1 MAVTSTPLTSSAHPP
16 ARANTAG
23 AGCLASLGIFMLLV
37 SVGPLIILLNGGY
50 SIVGMAWIADKLGP
64 YGRIFWNVTSFF
76 TINVPIAEKAG
87 LPLAQPVLPWMMVIG
102 ITALEVAMILY
113 KIKRVNAG
121 FWINAGGV
129 GVSIFDYATTA
140 AGLVFAPFTVNLGRL
155 WPAWAFFALI
165 LAAPLTFSFEGLLAR
180 MLKGR

>member
-1 MAVTSTPLTSSAHPP
+1 MSVRSEPMKSAP
-16 ARANTAG
+16 ARSSTVG
-23 AGCLASLGIFMLLV
+23 AGCIASIGIFLLLI

-50 SIVGMAWIADKLGP
+50 SILGMAWLADQIGP
-64 YGRIFWNVTSFF
+64 YGRMFWSVATFF

-87 LPLAQPVLPWMMVIG
+87 LPLAQPVLPWCMVVG

-113 KIKRVNAG
+113 KIKKADAG
-121 FWINAGGV
+121 FWINAGGL

-140 AGLVFAPFTVNLGRL
+140 AGLAFAPFAAKMGAF
-155 WPAWAFFALI
+155 WPVWAFAALLI
-165 LAAPLTFSFEGLLAR
+165 AAPLTFSFEGLLAR